1 MLVLS
6 RKKGESIMIG
16 DQIELVIVSI
26 EGDQVRLG
34 IKAPQQVEIFRK
46 EVYQSIQMANREAA
60 EKIDL
65 DVVSKMFKKK
75 Q

>member
-16 DQIELVIVSI
+16 DRIELVIVSI

-65 DVVSKMFKKK
+65 DVVSKMFKK
-75 Q
+75 QE

>member
-1 MLVLS
+1 MLVLT

-26 EGDQVRLG
+26 DGDQVKVG

-60 EKIDL
+60 QKIDL
-65 DVVSKMFKKK
+65 DVVSKIFKK
-75 Q
+75 QE